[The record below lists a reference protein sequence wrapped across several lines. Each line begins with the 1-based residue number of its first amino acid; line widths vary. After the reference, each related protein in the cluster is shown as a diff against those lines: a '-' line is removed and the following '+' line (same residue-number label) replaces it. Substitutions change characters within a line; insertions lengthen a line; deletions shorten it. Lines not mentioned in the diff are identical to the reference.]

1 MARVIQSRCFFETSR
16 LTPPVTFLVPGL
28 CLGSRGSASLR
39 QASETRMLDDS
50 AGKAC
55 KSVDSKA
62 EPWNQSDQLV
72 ATSEKCCFFAIA
84 IPFQS
89 ACIFGVLGVA
99 MLMTATTHSW
109 AQVADDEPAIVATK
123 KDSRRAKLPVQVGK
137 VNASMTA
144 SWADNSIKPSPLE
157 DDVKWCRRVFLDVIG
172 RIPSYDEFVEFAK
185 DKSSDKKLTLVNRL
199 LNEDRYTEEYANHW
213 ATVWANILIGRNGG
227 MENPTLTNRAGMQ
240 KYLRDCFAS
249 NKPYNEMAIELVTA
263 TGATKPGT
271 EGFNGAANFLVMK
284 VNEENGTQ
292 ATAAVSRIFLG
303 LQVQCTQCHNHPF
316 NQWKQQKFWEF
327 NAFFRQSRA
336 LRRYVPG
343 STRREVD
350 YAELVNEDFSGEGRR
365 PEQAEIYYQ
374 LRNGLTKVAYPAFVD
389 GTEIGKSGY
398 VSQVNRRSELGK
410 LMMESPFLDKS
421 IVNRMW
427 AHFLGYG
434 FTKPID
440 DLGPHNPTT
449 QPELFEELSSDFRA
463 ANYDLKQLIVW
474 ITLSQPYQLSSKIT
488 KDNASDDPTLG
499 ESPKFSH
506 FYTRQMNAEQLFQS
520 LAVATKAN
528 RKGNLE
534 EQQKKREDWMRQFV
548 VAFGTDEGDETTT
561 FNGSI
566 PQSLMLFNGDLIR
579 EAISID
585 AGSWLHGMVQ
595 TKSAVADKIQYLYI
609 AGLGRRARPEEVSI
623 AQKLLA
629 ARSNDIGGMLQDMWW
644 AILNSNEFIFN
655 H

>member
-1 MARVIQSRCFFETSR
+1 MARVIQNRCFFDTSR
-16 LTPPVTFLVPGL
+16 LTPPVKFLVPGL
-28 CLGSRGSASLR
+28 C
-39 QASETRMLDDS
+39 
-50 AGKAC
+50 
-55 KSVDSKA
+55 
-62 EPWNQSDQLV
+62 
-72 ATSEKCCFFAIA
+72 
-84 IPFQS
+84 
-89 ACIFGVLGVA
+89 LGVA

-109 AQVADDEPAIVATK
+109 AQVADDEPAAATK

-137 VNASMTA
+137 INTSMTA
-144 SWADNSIKPSPLE
+144 SWADNKIKPSPLE

-172 RIPSYDEFVEFAK
+172 RIPSYDEFAEFAK

-199 LNEDRYTEEYANHW
+199 LNEDRYTEEFANHW
-213 ATVWANILIGRNGG
+213 STVWTNILIGRNGG
-227 MENPTLTNRAGMQ
+227 MENRTLTNRAGMQ

-249 NKPYNEMAIELVTA
+249 NKPYNEMAIELITA

-463 ANYDLKQLIVW
+463 ASYDLKQLIVW

-488 KDNASDDPTLG
+488 KDNVSDDPALG

-595 TKSAVADKIQYLYI
+595 NKSAVADKIQYLYI

-629 ARSNDIGGMLQDMWW
+629 ARSNDVGGMLQDMWW

>member
-1 MARVIQSRCFFETSR
+1 MARILQNRCFQVSPFSS
-16 LTPPVTFLVPGL
+16 PWMHIFAMAIMGL
-28 CLGSRGSASLR
+28 LLAGPWQAWLR
-39 QASETRMLDDS
+39 A
-50 AGKAC
+50 
-55 KSVDSKA
+55 
-62 EPWNQSDQLV
+62 
-72 ATSEKCCFFAIA
+72 
-84 IPFQS
+84 
-89 ACIFGVLGVA
+89 
-99 MLMTATTHSW
+99 
-109 AQVADDEPAIVATK
+109 ADDEPGKVAAK
-123 KDSRRAKLPVQVGK
+123 KDSRRATLPVQVK
-137 VNASMTA
+137 KIDASMAA
-144 SWADNSIKPSPLE
+144 SWADNKIKPSPFE
-157 DDVKWCRRVFLDVIG
+157 DEVKWCRRVFLDVIG
-172 RIPSYDEFVEFAK
+172 RIPSYEEFAEFAK
-185 DKSSDKKLTLVNRL
+185 DKSPDKKFSLVNRL
-199 LNEDRYTEEYANHW
+199 LNDDRYTEEYANHW
-213 ATVWANILIGRNGG
+213 STVWTNILIGRNGG
-227 MENPTLTNRAGMQ
+227 MENRSLTNRSGMQ
-240 KYLRDCFAS
+240 KYLRDCFAQ
-249 NKPYNEMAIELVTA
+249 NKPYNEMVIELVTA

-271 EGFNGAANFLVMK
+271 EGFNGATNFLAMK

-336 LRRYVPG
+336 LRRYVSG
-343 STRREVD
+343 STTRDIDHVEI
-350 YAELVNEDFSGEGRR
+350 VNEDFAGEGRR

-398 VSQVNRRSELGK
+398 VSQVNRRNELGK
-410 LMMESPFLDKS
+410 LMMESPFLDKA

-440 DLGPHNPTT
+440 DLGPHSPTT
-449 QPELFEELSSDFRA
+449 QPELFEEISADFRA
-463 ANYDLKQLIVW
+463 ASYDLKQLIVW
-474 ITLSQPYQLSSKIT
+474 ITMSQPYQLSSKIT
-488 KDNASDDPTLG
+488 KDNASDEPTLG
-499 ESPKFSH
+499 EAPKFSH

-579 EAISID
+579 EAISTE

-595 TKSAVADKIQYLYI
+595 NKGSMADKIQYLYI
-609 AGLGRRARPEEVSI
+609 AGLGRRARHEEVNV
-623 AQKLLA
+623 AQQLLV
-629 ARSNDIGGMLQDMWW
+629 ARKNDVGGMLQDMWW